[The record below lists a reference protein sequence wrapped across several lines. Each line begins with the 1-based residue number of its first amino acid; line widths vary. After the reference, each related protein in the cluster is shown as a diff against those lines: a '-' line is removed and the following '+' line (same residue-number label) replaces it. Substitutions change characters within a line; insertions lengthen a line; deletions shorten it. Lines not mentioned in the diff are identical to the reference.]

1 MTLFWLLQH
10 LLNFIDRKRAPF
22 PAVYDM
28 PNSLLVVP
36 MLTDAML
43 RYANLGISV
52 FSDFQCNF
60 VKSGQFVT
68 KCDTHGHGATDN
80 MNKFSYHAI
89 STCCLLTAGK
99 VKYGVSYRD
108 IICLLTYTAIKQVQ
122 VTHAVIKT
130 HSR

>member
-1 MTLFWLLQH
+1 
-10 LLNFIDRKRAPF
+10 
-22 PAVYDM
+22 
-28 PNSLLVVP
+28 
-36 MLTDAML
+36 
-43 RYANLGISV
+43 
-52 FSDFQCNF
+52 
-60 VKSGQFVT
+60 
-68 KCDTHGHGATDN
+68 

-130 HSR
+130 HSRWQSLSQNNILQSPQIQNALSTVTEQRN